1 MKNNKLNHVFGDE
14 INDFF
19 APAEELLS
27 LDTQMTQIFGI
38 NDFEIHSINEMLEGW
53 VPITT
58 NKIMLSLIIQ

>member
-1 MKNNKLNHVFGDE
+1 MFGDA

-19 APAEELLS
+19 APPMQLLS

-38 NDFEIHSINEMLEGW
+38 NDFEIHSINEILEGW

-58 NKIMLSLIIQ
+58 NKIMLSLII